1 MSEEIISEIEEDLQ
15 KERFKKYWKNYG
27 KYISVLIV
35 FIIFSVGGWQIYE
48 FIEKRRNIEASNIFL
63 NILDVSKEDTLKAI
77 ERIDNI
83 KNLPN
88 GYELL
93 IKFQKANLF
102 IKNNQITDAVLL
114 FNQIHQDKSIDKNYR
129 DIAVLLSIMHQ
140 YKQENSIV
148 KLDNIIS
155 TNEHFAMLAK
165 ELKAYILYDNGKI
178 KGAHNILEEILN
190 SPNISQRSNERISN
204 ILKTFE
210 KKLV

>member
-27 KYISVLIV
+27 KYISLLIV
-35 FIIFSVGGWQIYE
+35 FIIFAVGGWQIYE
-48 FIEKRRNIEASNIFL
+48 FLEKRRNIEASNVFL
-63 NILDVSKEDTLKAI
+63 NILDVSKEDTEKAI
-77 ERIDNI
+77 EQIDNLE
-83 KNLPN
+83 NMPN

-102 IKNNQITDAVLL
+102 IKNNQVTEAILL
-114 FNQIHQDKSIDKNYR
+114 FNQIYQDKSIDQNYR
-129 DIAVLLSIMHQ
+129 DIAFLLSIMHQ
-140 YKQENSIV
+140 YKQENSIA

-165 ELKAYILYDNGKI
+165 ELKAYILYDDGKI
-178 KGAHNILEEILN
+178 KGAQNILEEILN

-210 KKLV
+210 KN

>member
-27 KYISVLIV
+27 KYIYLLIM

-48 FIEKRRNIEASNIFL
+48 LLEKRRNIEASNIFL
-63 NILDVSKEDTLKAI
+63 NILDVSKEDTEKAI
-77 ERIDNI
+77 EEIDKI

-93 IKFQKANLF
+93 IKFQKANLH
-102 IKNNQITDAVLL
+102 IKNNQISDAVLL
-114 FNQIHQDKSIDKNYR
+114 FNQIHMDSSIDQNYR
-129 DIAVLLSIMHQ
+129 DIAFLLSIMHH
-140 YKQENSIV
+140 YKQENSFA

-155 TNEHFAMLAK
+155 NNEHFAMLAK

-178 KGAHNILEEILN
+178 KGAQNILEEILN

-210 KKLV
+210 KN

>member
-27 KYISVLIV
+27 KYISLLIV

-48 FIEKRRNIEASNIFL
+48 FIEKRRNIEASNLFL
-63 NILDVSKEDTLKAI
+63 NILDVSKEDTEKAI
-77 ERIDNI
+77 EEIDKI

-93 IKFQKANLF
+93 IKFQKANLH
-102 IKNNQITDAVLL
+102 IKNNQISDAVLL
-114 FNQIHQDKSIDKNYR
+114 FNQIHQDKSIDQSYR
-129 DIAVLLSIMHQ
+129 DIALLLSIIHQ
-140 YKQENSIV
+140 YKQENSIA

-165 ELKAYILYDNGKI
+165 ELKAYILYDDGKI
-178 KGAHNILEEILN
+178 KLAQNILEEILN
-190 SPNISQRSNERISN
+190 SPNMSQRSNERISN

-210 KKLV
+210 KK

>member
-27 KYISVLIV
+27 KYISLLIV

-63 NILDVSKEDTLKAI
+63 NILDVSKEDTEKAI
-77 ERIDNI
+77 EEIDKI

-102 IKNNQITDAVLL
+102 IHNNQITDAVLL
-114 FNQIHQDKSIDKNYR
+114 LNQINQDKSIDQSYR
-129 DIAVLLSIMHQ
+129 DIAFLLSIMHQ
-140 YKQENSIV
+140 YKQENSIA

-165 ELKAYILYDNGKI
+165 ELKAYILYDDGKI
-178 KGAHNILEEILN
+178 KGAQNILEEILN

-210 KKLV
+210 KR

>member
-27 KYISVLIV
+27 KYISLLIV

-48 FIEKRRNIEASNIFL
+48 FIDKRRNIEASNIFL
-63 NILDVSKEDTLKAI
+63 NILDISKEDTEKAI
-77 ERIDNI
+77 EEINNI
-83 KNLPN
+83 KNLTN

-102 IKNNQITDAVLL
+102 IKNNQISDAVLL
-114 FNQIHQDKSIDKNYR
+114 FNQIHQDKSIDQNYR
-129 DIAVLLSIMHQ
+129 DIAFLLGIMHQ
-140 YKQENSIV
+140 YKKENSIA

-155 TNEHFAMLAK
+155 TNKHFGMLAK
-165 ELKAYILYDNGKI
+165 ELKAYILYDDGNF
-178 KGAHNILEEILN
+178 KGAQNILEEILN

-210 KKLV
+210 KN

>member
-27 KYISVLIV
+27 KYISLLIV

-48 FIEKRRNIEASNIFL
+48 LLEKRRNIEASNIFL
-63 NILDVSKEDTLKAI
+63 NILDVSKEDTEKAI
-77 ERIDNI
+77 EEIDKI

-93 IKFQKANLF
+93 IKFQRANLLV
-102 IKNNQITDAVLL
+102 KNNQITDAVLL
-114 FNQIHQDKSIDKNYR
+114 FNQIHQDKSIDQNYR

-140 YKQENSIV
+140 YKQDNSIV

-165 ELKAYILYDNGKI
+165 ELKAYILYDDNKI
-178 KGAHNILEEILN
+178 KGAQNILEEILN

-210 KKLV
+210 KK

>member
-27 KYISVLIV
+27 KYISLLIV

-63 NILDVSKEDTLKAI
+63 NILYVSKEDTEKAI
-77 ERIDNI
+77 EEIDKI

-93 IKFQKANLF
+93 IKYQKANLH
-102 IKNNQITDAVLL
+102 IKNNHISDAVLL
-114 FNQIHQDKSIDKNYR
+114 LNQIHQDKSIDQNYR
-129 DIAVLLSIMHQ
+129 DIAFLLSIMHQ
-140 YKQENSIV
+140 YKQENSIA
-148 KLDNIIS
+148 KLDNIIT

-165 ELKAYILYDNGKI
+165 ELKAYILYDDGKI
-178 KGAHNILEEILN
+178 KGSQNILEEKLN
-190 SPNISQRSNERISN
+190 SPNISQRFNERISN

-210 KKLV
+210 KK

>member
-27 KYISVLIV
+27 KYISLLIV

-63 NILDVSKEDTLKAI
+63 NILDVSKEDTEKAI
-77 ERIDNI
+77 EEIDKI

-93 IKFQKANLF
+93 IKFQKANLH
-102 IKNNQITDAVLL
+102 IKNNQISDAVLL
-114 FNQIHQDKSIDKNYR
+114 FNQIHQDKSIDQNYR
-129 DIAVLLSIMHQ
+129 DIAFLLSIMHQ
-140 YKQENSIV
+140 YKQENSIA

-165 ELKAYILYDNGKI
+165 ELKAYILYDDGKI
-178 KGAHNILEEILN
+178 KGAQNILEEILN

-210 KKLV
+210 KK

>member
-27 KYISVLIV
+27 KYISLLIV
-35 FIIFSVGGWQIYE
+35 FIIVSVGGWQIYE

-63 NILDVSKEDTLKAI
+63 NILDVSKEDPEKAI
-77 ERIDNI
+77 EEIDKI

-140 YKQENSIV
+140 YKQQNSIV

-165 ELKAYILYDNGKI
+165 ELKAYILYDDGKI
-178 KGAHNILEEILN
+178 KGAQKILEEILN

-210 KKLV
+210 KN

>member
-27 KYISVLIV
+27 KYISLLIV

-63 NILDVSKEDTLKAI
+63 NILDVSKEDTEKAI
-77 ERIDNI
+77 EQIDKI

-114 FNQIHQDKSIDKNYR
+114 FNQIHQDKSIDQNYR

-140 YKQENSIV
+140 YKQENSIA

-165 ELKAYILYDNGKI
+165 ELKAYILYDDGNI
-178 KGAHNILEEILN
+178 KGTQNILEEILN

-210 KKLV
+210 KN

>member
-27 KYISVLIV
+27 KYISLLIV
-35 FIIFSVGGWQIYE
+35 FIIFFVGGWQIYE
-48 FIEKRRNIEASNIFL
+48 FLDKRRNIEASNIFL
-63 NILDVSKEDTLKAI
+63 NILEISKQDTEKAI
-77 ERIDNI
+77 EQIDNI

-102 IKNNQITDAVLL
+102 LKNNQATEAVLL
-114 FNQIHQDKSIDKNYR
+114 FNQIYEDKSIDQNYR
-129 DIAVLLSIMHQ
+129 DIALLLSIMHQ
-140 YKQENSIV
+140 YDQENSIA
-148 KLDNIIS
+148 KLDNVIS
-155 TNEHFAMLAK
+155 GNEYFAMLAK
-165 ELKAYILYDNGKI
+165 ELKSYILYDKGKI
-178 KGAHNILEEILN
+178 KSAQNILEEISN

-210 KKLV
+210 KN

>member
-27 KYISVLIV
+27 KYISLLIV
-35 FIIFSVGGWQIYE
+35 FIIFFVGGWQIYE
-48 FIEKRRNIEASNIFL
+48 FLDKRRNIEASNIFL
-63 NILDVSKEDTLKAI
+63 NILEISKQDTEKAI
-77 ERIDNI
+77 EQIDNI

-102 IKNNQITDAVLL
+102 LKNNQATEAVLL
-114 FNQIHQDKSIDKNYR
+114 FNQIYEDKSIDQNYR
-129 DIAVLLSIMHQ
+129 DIALLLSIMHQ
-140 YKQENSIV
+140 YDQENSIA
-148 KLDNIIS
+148 KLDNVIS
-155 TNEHFAMLAK
+155 GNEYFAMLAK
-165 ELKAYILYDNGKI
+165 ELKSYILYDKGKI
-178 KGAHNILEEILN
+178 KSAQNILEEILN

-210 KKLV
+210 KN

>member
-27 KYISVLIV
+27 KYISLLIV

-63 NILDVSKEDTLKAI
+63 NVLDVSKEDTEKAI
-77 ERIDNI
+77 EEIDKI

-102 IKNNQITDAVLL
+102 IENNQITDAVLL

-140 YKQENSIV
+140 YKQQNSIV

-155 TNEHFAMLAK
+155 TNEHFALLAK
-165 ELKAYILYDNGKI
+165 ELKAYILYDDGKI
-178 KGAHNILEEILN
+178 KGAQKILEEILN

-210 KKLV
+210 KN

>member
-27 KYISVLIV
+27 KYISLLIV
-35 FIIFSVGGWQIYE
+35 FIIVSVGGWQIYE

-63 NILDVSKEDTLKAI
+63 NILDVSKEDTEKAI
-77 ERIDNI
+77 EEIDKI

-140 YKQENSIV
+140 YKQQNSIV

-165 ELKAYILYDNGKI
+165 ELKAYILYDDGKI
-178 KGAHNILEEILN
+178 KGAQNILEEILN

-210 KKLV
+210 KK

>member
-27 KYISVLIV
+27 KYISLLIV
-35 FIIFSVGGWQIYE
+35 FIIFSVGGWQIYDLL
-48 FIEKRRNIEASNIFL
+48 EKRRNIEASNIFL
-63 NILDVSKEDTLKAI
+63 NILDVSKEDTEKAI
-77 ERIDNI
+77 EEIDKI

-93 IKFQKANLF
+93 IKFQKANLH
-102 IKNNQITDAVLL
+102 IKNNQISDAVLL
-114 FNQIHQDKSIDKNYR
+114 FNQIHKDSSIDQNYR
-129 DIAVLLSIMHQ
+129 DIAFLLSIMHQ
-140 YKQENSIV
+140 YKQENSIA

-165 ELKAYILYDNGKI
+165 ELKAYILYDDGKI
-178 KGAHNILEEILN
+178 KGAQNILEEILN
-190 SPNISQRSNERISN
+190 LPSISQRSNERISN

-210 KKLV
+210 KK

>member
-27 KYISVLIV
+27 KYISLLIV

-63 NILDVSKEDTLKAI
+63 NILDVSKEDTEKAI
-77 ERIDNI
+77 EEIDKI

-114 FNQIHQDKSIDKNYR
+114 FNQIHQDKSIDQNYR
-129 DIAVLLSIMHQ
+129 DIAFLLSIMHQ
-140 YKQENSIV
+140 YKQENSIA

-178 KGAHNILEEILN
+178 KGAQNILEEILN

-210 KKLV
+210 KK

>member
-27 KYISVLIV
+27 KYISLLIV

-63 NILDVSKEDTLKAI
+63 NILDVSKEDTEKAI
-77 ERIDNI
+77 EEIDKI

-102 IKNNQITDAVLL
+102 IENNQITDAVLL

-140 YKQENSIV
+140 YKQQNSIA

-165 ELKAYILYDNGKI
+165 ELKAYILYDDGKI
-178 KGAHNILEEILN
+178 KGAQKILEEILN

-210 KKLV
+210 KN

>member
-27 KYISVLIV
+27 KYISLLIV

-48 FIEKRRNIEASNIFL
+48 LLEKRRNIEASNIFL
-63 NILDVSKEDTLKAI
+63 NILDVSKEDTEKAI
-77 ERIDNI
+77 EEIDKI

-93 IKFQKANLF
+93 IKFQKANLYL
-102 IKNNQITDAVLL
+102 KNNRTSDAVFLL
-114 FNQIHQDKSIDKNYR
+114 NNIHLDNKIEQNYR
-129 DIAVLLSIMHQ
+129 DIALLLSIMHQ
-140 YKQENSIV
+140 YNQENSIA

-165 ELKAYILYDNGKI
+165 ELKAYILYDDGKI
-178 KGAHNILEEILN
+178 KGAQNILEEILN

-210 KKLV
+210 KN

>member
-27 KYISVLIV
+27 KYISLLIV
-35 FIIFSVGGWQIYE
+35 FIVFSVGGWQIYE
-48 FIEKRRNIEASNIFL
+48 LLEKRRNIEASNIFL
-63 NILDVSKEDTLKAI
+63 NILDVSKEDTEKAI
-77 ERIDNI
+77 EEIDKI

-102 IKNNQITDAVLL
+102 IKNNQVTEAILL
-114 FNQIHQDKSIDKNYR
+114 FNQIYQDKSIDQNYR

-140 YKQENSIV
+140 YKQENSIA

-155 TNEHFAMLAK
+155 TNEYFTMLAK
-165 ELKAYILYDNGKI
+165 ELKAYILYDDGKI
-178 KGAHNILEEILN
+178 KGAQNILEEILN

-210 KKLV
+210 KK

>member
-27 KYISVLIV
+27 KYISLLIV

-48 FIEKRRNIEASNIFL
+48 FLEKRRNIEASNIFL

-77 ERIDNI
+77 EEIDKI

-102 IKNNQITDAVLL
+102 IKNNQVTEAILL
-114 FNQIHQDKSIDKNYR
+114 FNQIYQDKSIDQNYR
-129 DIAVLLSIMHQ
+129 DIAFLLSIMHQ
-140 YKQENSIV
+140 YDQENSIA
-148 KLDNIIS
+148 KLDNVIS
-155 TNEHFAMLAK
+155 ANEHFAMLAK
-165 ELKAYILYDNGKI
+165 ELKAYILYDEGKI
-178 KGAHNILEEILN
+178 KGAQNILEAILN

-210 KKLV
+210 KN

>member
-15 KERFKKYWKNYG
+15 KERFKKYWQNYG
-27 KYISVLIV
+27 KYISLLIV
-35 FIIFSVGGWQIYE
+35 FIIVSVGGWQIYE

-63 NILDVSKEDTLKAI
+63 NILDVSKEDTEKAI
-77 ERIDNI
+77 EEIDKI

-140 YKQENSIV
+140 YKQQNSIV

-165 ELKAYILYDNGKI
+165 ELKAYILYDDGKI
-178 KGAHNILEEILN
+178 KGAQNILEEILN

-210 KKLV
+210 KN

>member
-27 KYISVLIV
+27 KYISLLIV

-63 NILDVSKEDTLKAI
+63 NILDVSKEDTEKAI
-77 ERIDNI
+77 EEIDKI

-93 IKFQKANLF
+93 IKFQKANLH
-102 IKNNQITDAVLL
+102 IKNNQISDAVLL
-114 FNQIHQDKSIDKNYR
+114 FNQIHQDKSIDQSYR
-129 DIAVLLSIMHQ
+129 DISFLLSIMHQ
-140 YKQENSIV
+140 YKQENSIA

-165 ELKAYILYDNGKI
+165 ELKAYILYDDGKI
-178 KGAHNILEEILN
+178 KGAQNILEEILN

-210 KKLV
+210 KN

>member
-27 KYISVLIV
+27 KYISLLIV

-63 NILDVSKEDTLKAI
+63 NILYVSKEDTEKAI
-77 ERIDNI
+77 EEIDKI

-93 IKFQKANLF
+93 IKFQKANLH
-102 IKNNQITDAVLL
+102 IKNNHISDAVLL
-114 FNQIHQDKSIDKNYR
+114 LNQIHQDKSIDQNYR

-155 TNEHFAMLAK
+155 TNVHFAMLAK
-165 ELKAYILYDNGKI
+165 ELKAYILYDDGKI
-178 KGAHNILEEILN
+178 KGAQNILEEILN

-210 KKLV
+210 KK

>member
-27 KYISVLIV
+27 KYISLLIV

-63 NILDVSKEDTLKAI
+63 NILDVSKEDTEKAI
-77 ERIDNI
+77 EEIDKI

-129 DIAVLLSIMHQ
+129 VIAVLLSIMHQ
-140 YKQENSIV
+140 YKQQNSIV

-165 ELKAYILYDNGKI
+165 ELKAYILYDDGKI
-178 KGAHNILEEILN
+178 KGAQNILEEILN

-210 KKLV
+210 KK

>member
-27 KYISVLIV
+27 KYISLLIV

-63 NILDVSKEDTLKAI
+63 NILDVSKEDSLKAI
-77 ERIDNI
+77 EEIDKI

-93 IKFQKANLF
+93 IKFKKANLH
-102 IKNNQITDAVLL
+102 IENNQISDAVLL
-114 FNQIHQDKSIDKNYR
+114 FNQIYQDKSIDQSYR
-129 DIAVLLSIMHQ
+129 DIAFLLSIMHQ
-140 YKQENSIV
+140 YHQENSIA

-165 ELKAYILYDNGKI
+165 ELKAYILYDDGKI
-178 KGAHNILEEILN
+178 KGAQNILEEILN

-210 KKLV
+210 KK

>member
-27 KYISVLIV
+27 KYISLLIV

-63 NILDVSKEDTLKAI
+63 NILDVSKEDTEKAI
-77 ERIDNI
+77 EEIDKI

-102 IKNNQITDAVLL
+102 IKNNQITDALLL
-114 FNQIHQDKSIDKNYR
+114 FNQIYQDKSIDQNYR

-140 YKQENSIV
+140 YKQQNSIA

-165 ELKAYILYDNGKI
+165 ELKAYILYDDGKI
-178 KGAHNILEEILN
+178 KGAQNILEEILN

-210 KKLV
+210 KN

>member
-27 KYISVLIV
+27 KYISLLIV

-63 NILDVSKEDTLKAI
+63 NILDVSKEDTEKAI
-77 ERIDNI
+77 EEIDKI

-140 YKQENSIV
+140 YKQQNSIV

-165 ELKAYILYDNGKI
+165 ELKAYILYDDGKI
-178 KGAHNILEEILN
+178 KGAQNILEEILN

-210 KKLV
+210 KK

>member
-27 KYISVLIV
+27 KYISLLIV

-63 NILDVSKEDTLKAI
+63 NILDVSKEDTEKAI
-77 ERIDNI
+77 DEIDKI

-140 YKQENSIV
+140 YKQQNSIV

-155 TNEHFAMLAK
+155 TNEHFALLAK
-165 ELKAYILYDNGKI
+165 ELKAYILYDDGKI
-178 KGAHNILEEILN
+178 KGAQNILEEILN

-210 KKLV
+210 KN

>member
-27 KYISVLIV
+27 KYISLLIV

-63 NILDVSKEDTLKAI
+63 NILDVSKEDTEKAI
-77 ERIDNI
+77 AEIDNI

-102 IKNNQITDAVLL
+102 IENNQITDAVLL
-114 FNQIHQDKSIDKNYR
+114 LNQIHQDKTIDQNYS
-129 DIAVLLSIMHQ
+129 DIAVLLSIMHR

-165 ELKAYILYDNGKI
+165 ELKAYILYDDGKI
-178 KGAHNILEEILN
+178 KGAQNILEEILN
-190 SPNISQRSNERISN
+190 SPNISQRSNERISD
-204 ILKTFE
+204 ILKSFE
-210 KKLV
+210 KN

>member
-27 KYISVLIV
+27 KYISLLIV
-35 FIIFSVGGWQIYE
+35 FIIFSVGGWQIYD

-63 NILDVSKEDTLKAI
+63 NILDVSKEDTEKAI
-77 ERIDNI
+77 EEINKI

-93 IKFQKANLF
+93 IKFQKANLH
-102 IKNNQITDAVLL
+102 IKNNQISDAVLL
-114 FNQIHQDKSIDKNYR
+114 FNQIYQDKSIDQSYR
-129 DIAVLLSIMHQ
+129 DISFLLSIMHQ
-140 YKQENSIV
+140 YKQENSIA

-155 TNEHFAMLAK
+155 TNVHFAMLAK
-165 ELKAYILYDNGKI
+165 ELKAYILYYDGKI
-178 KGAHNILEEILN
+178 KGAQNILEEILN
-190 SPNISQRSNERISN
+190 SPKISQRSNERISN

-210 KKLV
+210 KK

>member
-27 KYISVLIV
+27 KYISLLIV
-35 FIIFSVGGWQIYE
+35 FIIVFVGGWQIYE

-63 NILDVSKEDTLKAI
+63 NILDVSKEDTEKAI
-77 ERIDNI
+77 EEIDKI

-140 YKQENSIV
+140 YKQQNSIA

-165 ELKAYILYDNGKI
+165 ELKAYILYDDGKI
-178 KGAHNILEEILN
+178 KGAQKILEEILN
-190 SPNISQRSNERISN
+190 SPNISQRSNERISS
-204 ILKTFE
+204 ILRTFE
-210 KKLV
+210 KK

>member
-27 KYISVLIV
+27 KYISLLIV

-48 FIEKRRNIEASNIFL
+48 FIDKRRNIEASKIFL
-63 NILDVSKEDTLKAI
+63 NILDVSKEDTEKAI
-77 ERIDNI
+77 KEIDKI
-83 KNLPN
+83 KNLPK

-114 FNQIHQDKSIDKNYR
+114 FNQIHQDKSIDQNYR

-155 TNEHFAMLAK
+155 TNEHFAILAK
-165 ELKAYILYDNGKI
+165 ELKAYILYDDGKI
-178 KGAHNILEEILN
+178 KGAQNILEEILN

-210 KKLV
+210 KK